1 LSKKKKAFARH
12 IKNCSTLHRKLKN
25 RWNRDSLSRTVLI
38 SNCMSRTDAK
48 GILVFLLHNLPQ
60 LLMPCCVQS
69 SWDVLEEVMKRGT
82 VVGFQI
88 GGVDGRGAVEKLV
101 QGLILIEKNA
111 NLVYKVIPVVR
122 FGHKLANRE
131 FWITKLP
138 STSVLVYP

>member
-1 LSKKKKAFARH
+1 
-12 IKNCSTLHRKLKN
+12 
-25 RWNRDSLSRTVLI
+25 
-38 SNCMSRTDAK
+38 
-48 GILVFLLHNLPQ
+48 
-60 LLMPCCVQS
+60 
-69 SWDVLEEVMKRGT
+69 MKRGT

-122 FGHKLANRE
+122 FGHKLVNRE